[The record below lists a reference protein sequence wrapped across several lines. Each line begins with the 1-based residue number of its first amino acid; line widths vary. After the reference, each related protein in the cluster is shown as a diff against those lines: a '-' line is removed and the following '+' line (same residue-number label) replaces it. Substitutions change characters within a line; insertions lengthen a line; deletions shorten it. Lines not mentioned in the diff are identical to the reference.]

1 MQGRAPD
8 TAQLRHF
15 IEIEPV
21 LDFAALEP
29 GRKASDAIR
38 RAAADLKLD
47 EKYGAQVALTG
58 RVPMNDDQFS
68 VIQSSALRDTLIAI
82 AGVLVIL
89 WLALRSL
96 RLRHDHDDLREAL
109 RRAARKAGAPL
120 ALAAAATAAAFFS
133 FLPTDYRGLSELGL
147 IAFFC
152 SLTLVPAMLAVLD
165 PPGEPSPVG
174 FARLAPLDRFLQRHR
189 IAFVAAT
196 LLVVLAGAPLLW
208 RVPFDFNPVNLQN
221 PRTQSVATYREL
233 QREPEAAVNSAEV
246 IAPSLDAAQASAQRL
261 AAVPEVAR
269 ALTLA
274 TFIPDD
280 QERKIAAIRR
290 AARPI
295 GAALN
300 PRRVEPAPSDQ
311 QTVAAI
317 RDTAAK
323 LAAAAADA
331 SGKGADA
338 ARNVAQLL
346 ERLAQSDA
354 AVRRK
359 AEAAVVAPLRYD
371 LEALKLSLDPQP
383 IAVDTMPGELK
394 RGWLA
399 PDGRARVEVLPRGDP
414 NDTGTLQR
422 FATAVLAAEPAA
434 TGPAI
439 SYYEFGRTI
448 VAAFLTAGAVAL
460 AVIAVLL
467 FIMLRRAV
475 DVLLTLVP
483 LLLAG
488 AVTLEIAVLTGL
500 ALNFANIIA
509 LPLLLGVGVA
519 FKIYYIM
526 AWRAGKTALLSIDAD
541 PRRDLQRA
549 DQCGRVRQ
557 HVGLRLSGD
566 VEHGRA
572 DDPLARLHDVRRGAV
587 PAMLMGA
594 PRQIQQH

>member
-1 MQGRAPD
+1 MTICAKRCAAPRARP
-8 TAQLRHF
+8 A
-15 IEIEPV
+15 
-21 LDFAALEP
+21 
-29 GRKASDAIR
+29 R
-38 RAAADLKLD
+38 R
-47 EKYGAQVALTG
+47 
-58 RVPMNDDQFS
+58 S
-68 VIQSSALRDTLIAI
+68 
-82 AGVLVIL
+82 
-89 WLALRSL
+89 RSP
-96 RLRHDHDDLREAL
+96 
-109 RRAARKAGAPL
+109 RRRPRS
-120 ALAAAATAAAFFS
+120 AFFS
-133 FLPTDYRGLSELGL
+133 FLPTDYRGLSELGLIAGCGML

-221 PRTQSVATYREL
+221 PRTPSVATYREL

-269 ALTLA
+269 TLTLA

-290 AARPI
+290 AAQPI

-399 PDGRARVEVLPRGDP
+399 PDGRARVEVLPKGDP
-414 NDTGTLQR
+414 NDTGALQR

-439 SYYEFGRTI
+439 SYYESGRTI

-460 AVIAVLL
+460 AVIALLL
-467 FIMLRRAV
+467 FIVLRRAV

-526 AWRAGKTALLSIDAD
+526 AWRAGKTAPAAIDAD

-549 DQCGRVRQ
+549 DQRGRVRQ

-572 DDPLARLHDVRRGAV
+572 DGPLARLHDVRRGAV
-587 PAMLMGA
+587 PADADGRAA
-594 PRQIQQH
+594 PDRAALSTASA